1 MTNTVNSFRS
11 HGNFANSK
19 MGDKKADKNV
29 QRTRELLEDCNTLVL
44 SLCSVKPAVMY
55 VCVYVC
61 LRMYLYGLNTELI
74 DGSSKLDFQTF
85 KIIRQFFVRV
95 LVMRR
100 DATTRDSHAPKSF
113 QLICNAQCFLS
124 FSNFTFIFQK
134 TTIIL

>member
-1 MTNTVNSFRS
+1 MTKTVNSFRS
-11 HGNFANSK
+11 HGNFANSE
-19 MGDKKADKNV
+19 MDDKKADKNV

-44 SLCSVKPAVMY
+44 SLFSVKPAVMLY

-100 DATTRDSHAPKSF
+100 DATATRRNLF
-113 QLICNAQCFLS
+113 N
-124 FSNFTFIFQK
+124 
-134 TTIIL
+134 

>member
-1 MTNTVNSFRS
+1 MD
-11 HGNFANSK
+11 
-19 MGDKKADKNV
+19 DKKADKNV

-44 SLCSVKPAVMY
+44 SLFSVKPAVMYY

-100 DATTRDSHAPKSF
+100 DATATRRNLFNKFVMRNVFYRFQTLRSYFKKQQLFYNDKCIFFAYLRKS
-113 QLICNAQCFLS
+113 
-124 FSNFTFIFQK
+124 
-134 TTIIL
+134 

>member
-1 MTNTVNSFRS
+1 MTKTVNSFRS

-44 SLCSVKPAVMY
+44 SLFSVKPAVMY

-74 DGSSKLDFQTF
+74 DGSSKIDFQTF

-100 DATTRDSHAPKSF
+100 DATATRRNLF
-113 QLICNAQCFLS
+113 N
-124 FSNFTFIFQK
+124 
-134 TTIIL
+134 